1 MNRMVIEEY
10 DLQTLLKFKDEEV
23 ILSFANKYG
32 LEIDESTIL
41 FEDVLRFLWLS
52 NRAGKDGITPEVS
65 SIDEPLIM
73 IDEMWH
79 NFILHTVSYTKFC
92 IHYFGR
98 YLHHNPNSVKTK
110 NNQLTKEEKEVYI
123 SGKRLKYEAVYDHL
137 GKDIFIRWY
146 VHYPMRFP
154 KKEISRRLSES
165 SI

>member
-1 MNRMVIEEY
+1 MTRMVIEKS
-10 DLQTLLKFKDEEV
+10 DLQTLLKFKDEDV

-52 NRAGKDGITPEVS
+52 NRAGYDGIPPEVS

-92 IHYFGR
+92 MRYFGR
-98 YLHHNPNSVKTK
+98 YVHHNPNSAKIK
-110 NNQLTKEEKEVYI
+110 NYQLTKEEKEVYI
-123 SGKRLKYEAVYDHL
+123 SRKKLKYETVYDNL

-154 KKEISRRLSES
+154 KKEISKRLSENF
-165 SI
+165 I